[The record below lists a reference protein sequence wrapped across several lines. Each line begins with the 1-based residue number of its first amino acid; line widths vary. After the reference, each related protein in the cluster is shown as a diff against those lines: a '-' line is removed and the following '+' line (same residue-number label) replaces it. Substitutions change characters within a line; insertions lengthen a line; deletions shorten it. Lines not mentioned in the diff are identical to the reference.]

1 MSSNNNVTGADEPG
15 FKCNNFPHITPMT
28 EEQTKIFFDDKQNM
42 TRDELHNKWQHY
54 AVESN
59 AETDKIV
66 FGDESIL
73 SR

>member
-1 MSSNNNVTGADEPG
+1 
-15 FKCNNFPHITPMT
+15 MT
-28 EEQTKIFFDDKQNM
+28 EEQTQIFFDDKQTM
-42 TRDELHNKWQHY
+42 TPDELHNKWQQY